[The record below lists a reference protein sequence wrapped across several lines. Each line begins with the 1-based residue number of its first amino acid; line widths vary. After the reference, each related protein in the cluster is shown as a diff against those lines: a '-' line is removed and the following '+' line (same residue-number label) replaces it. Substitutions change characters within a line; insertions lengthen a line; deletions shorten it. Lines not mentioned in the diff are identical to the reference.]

1 MLADPVSGNEG
12 NLVASMIA
20 ELQDEVLTSYERD
33 EPPDVET
40 AMVPPE
46 ISGARIGVGPG
57 DVLIAE
63 DLERAPSRWPLR
75 VERDMP
81 THVYSKRLETHLSRD
96 LSAAWVAD
104 ELSWRISMCGRT
116 AVIPLRITMLYAR
129 DGDRWV
135 PIFEHMS
142 FGQHPAPRRDG
153 TLYGTRIPSKV
164 ASYPD
169 MVDELSSAM
178 SPVLS
183 LGKNRTAAL
192 ATGPEA
198 MLLGPNIDA
207 EWHGLDVLRSQI
219 LPGPARNVEDR
230 RIGFVGRSVDKATI
244 AYWIGN
250 VVADI
255 PARPGTAAGKVR
267 MRTTFIFEYRRVSK
281 ADADAQPGM
290 SALEK
295 KSCGE
300 DSTDCKW
307 MLVQGHV
314 SQPIGDQ
321 ELATRVFGTALMSP
335 NLESGEPLKVT
346 CDDGS
351 SVRVPAVAPLPPKAP
366 AVRTP

>member
-1 MLADPVSGNEG
+1 
-12 NLVASMIA
+12 MI
-20 ELQDEVLTSYERD
+20 
-33 EPPDVET
+33 
-40 AMVPPE
+40 
-46 ISGARIGVGPG
+46 
-57 DVLIAE
+57 
-63 DLERAPSRWPLR
+63 PLR
-75 VERDMP
+75 V
-81 THVYSKRLETHLSRD
+81 
-96 LSAAWVAD
+96 
-104 ELSWRISMCGRT
+104 
-116 AVIPLRITMLYAR
+116 TMLYAR

-142 FGQHPAPRRDG
+142 FGQIPAPRRDG

-207 EWHGLDVLRSQI
+207 EWHGLDMLRATI

-255 PARPGTAAGKVR
+255 PAREGVKFLQDAELPIASVVASAAA
-267 MRTTFIFEYRRVSK
+267 E
-281 ADADAQPGM
+281 
-290 SALEK
+290 SALDAEEETPAEPEVLK
-295 KSCGE
+295 ARKGDE
-300 DSTDCKW
+300 D
-307 MLVQGHV
+307 
-314 SQPIGDQ
+314 
-321 ELATRVFGTALMSP
+321 
-335 NLESGEPLKVT
+335 
-346 CDDGS
+346 
-351 SVRVPAVAPLPPKAP
+351 
-366 AVRTP
+366 